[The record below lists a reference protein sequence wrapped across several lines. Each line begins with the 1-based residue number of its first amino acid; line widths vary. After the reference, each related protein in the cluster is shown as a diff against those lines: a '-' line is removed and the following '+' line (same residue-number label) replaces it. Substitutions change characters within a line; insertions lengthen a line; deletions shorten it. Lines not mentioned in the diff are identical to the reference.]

1 MAALRNYHKPIVG
14 MWSDRL
20 PDNVRIDNSI
30 FTATDD
36 QHRPIDRRKAFTH
49 RMALG
54 SADRFEEGL
63 APQPGLKLLLVI
75 TNDARTRQRRV
86 VKRAFDQ
93 SAIVFMA
100 GAFGDR
106 QALFAP
112 HARRTQ
118 QH

>member
-30 FTATDD
+30 FTAADYQYGSVD
-36 QHRPIDRRKAFTH
+36 GRKTFTH

-63 APQPGLKLLLVI
+63 APQLGLKLLLVI
-75 TNDARTRQRRV
+75 TNDARTGQRRV
-86 VKRAFDQ
+86 IKRALDQ
-93 SAIVFMA
+93 SPIIFM
-100 GAFGDR
+100 
-106 QALFAP
+106 
-112 HARRTQ
+112 
-118 QH
+118 